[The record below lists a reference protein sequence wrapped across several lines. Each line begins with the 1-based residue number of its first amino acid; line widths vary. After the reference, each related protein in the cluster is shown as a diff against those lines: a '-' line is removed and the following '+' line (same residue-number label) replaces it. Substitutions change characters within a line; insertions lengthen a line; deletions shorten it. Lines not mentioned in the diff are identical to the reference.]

1 MAASEQV
8 LLLSTT
14 LERSEIACILKSW
27 TTSNLISDRS
37 CSISHAFV
45 MFLACLASDE
55 DLAVVPSTEETTSKM
70 LCWWRMEKT
79 RQKRKRR
86 EESKGG
92 IFDLAK
98 RTDVVFS
105 F

>member
-1 MAASEQV
+1 MGASEQV

-55 DLAVVPSTEETTSKM
+55 DLAVVPSTEETTSNVV
-70 LCWWRMEKT
+70 LGVNGEDKT
-79 RQKRKRR
+79 
-86 EESKGG
+86 EEEEERGE
-92 IFDLAK
+92 
-98 RTDVVFS
+98 
-105 F
+105 